1 MPSGWEGFAQE
12 DAQRYIDPRLGPGAS
27 TDEFIEGGR
36 AVVER
41 ALEFA
46 GELPGRERA
55 LEIGCGV
62 GRDTAHLAEHFAQVD
77 GVDVSETMVR
87 LASERGL
94 PANVRLHVVSGQDLS
109 AFGDDSFD
117 YVFSH
122 LVFQHVADD
131 AVVDAYLRETARVLK
146 PGAVATLQFDTRPS
160 SLVVRLVQWLPD
172 PLLARERRRDI
183 RRYRRPAAAIRASGA
198 AAGLSLEGE
207 LDPETAEHWFR
218 WRAVAA

>member
-55 LEIGCGV
+55 LEIGCGL
-62 GRDTAHLAEHFAQVD
+62 GRDTAHLAEHFAHVD

-87 LASERGL
+87 LATERGL
-94 PANVRLHVVSGQDLS
+94 PANVRLHVLSGRDLS
-109 AFGDDSFD
+109 AFGDDTFD

-122 LVFQHVADD
+122 LVFQHITDD
-131 AVVDAYLRETARVLK
+131 AVVEDYLRDTARVLRT
-146 PGAVATLQFDTRPS
+146 GGVATLQFDTRPS
-160 SLVVRLVQWLPD
+160 SLVVGLVQRLPD
-172 PLLARERRRDI
+172 PLLPRQRRRDI
-183 RRYRRPAAAIRASGA
+183 RRYRRPAAVIREFGS
-198 AAGLSLEGE
+198 AAGLSLDGE
-207 LDPETAEHWFR
+207 LDPDSAEHWFC
-218 WRAVAA
+218 WR